1 MNSENSEN
9 SEKPK
14 PIVVN
19 RRKKVPVAM
28 REQVWLQ
35 NLGKCYDHKC
45 YVSWCENIITVFD
58 FHVGHDKPDSQGGVL
73 ELPNLKPI
81 CSRCNQSM
89 SDNFTIE
96 EWSSRVANKKTRWL
110 CC

>member
-1 MNSENSEN
+1 MN
-9 SEKPK
+9 K
-14 PIVVN
+14 PIVVH
-19 RRKKVPVAM
+19 RRKTVPVAM

-35 NLGKCYDHKC
+35 NLGRVYDHAC
-45 YVSWCENIITVFD
+45 YVSWCENIITVSD
-58 FHVGHDKPDSQGGVL
+58 FHVGHDKPDSRGGVL

-96 EWSSRVANKKTRWL
+96 EWSSRVTNKKKRWFF